1 VLTCQADK
9 LSPLAVDHKTNG
21 GTPIVYNGATARSY
35 DGVDVSD
42 TVSCSPASGSRFAA
56 GSTVVTC
63 STPSG
68 DSCRCDAGALAWLA
82 GADGTCPRSFRVSV
96 PLAQY
101 RFYAEAAGTRSNGAT
116 IAADRAGTMDLF
128 GYNGASIVYDA
139 TVGTNVLSLSNA
151 PVAPK
156 PANYAPA
163 IASAAANAGPR
174 DLSLGRTVMAHV
186 QPSVGGALGQ
196 QSGGAL

>member
-1 VLTCQADK
+1 MRR
-9 LSPLAVDHKTNG
+9 AV
-21 GTPIVYNGATARSY
+21 AMA
-35 DGVDVSD
+35 
-42 TVSCSPASGSRFAA
+42 C
-56 GSTVVTC
+56 
-63 STPSG
+63 
-68 DSCRCDAGALAWLA
+68 
-82 GADGTCPRSFRVSV
+82 ADGRCLRSFRVSV

-101 RFYAEAAGTRSNGAT
+101 RFYVEAAGARSNGAT

-139 TVGTNVLSLSNA
+139 TVGTNVLYLSNA

-174 DLSLGRTVMAHV
+174 DLSLGRTVMAYV
-186 QPSVGGALGQ
+186 QPSAGGALGQ